1 MPRTPTI
8 YFNKDEFEKLKK
20 TAEKLGYPS
29 VYAYIKDTL
38 KKNLEIF
45 K

>member
-8 YFNKDEFEKLKK
+8 YFNKEEFEKLKK
-20 TAEKLGYPS
+20 TAKDKGYPS
-29 VYAYIKDTL
+29 VYAYIKDTI

-45 K
+45 Q